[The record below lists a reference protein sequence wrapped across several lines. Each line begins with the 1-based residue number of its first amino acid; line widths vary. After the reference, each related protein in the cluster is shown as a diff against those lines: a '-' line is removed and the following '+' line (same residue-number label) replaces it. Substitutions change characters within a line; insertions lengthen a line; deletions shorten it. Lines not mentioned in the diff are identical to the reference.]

1 MLTLSVAW
9 REKCCFNEGTRWCY
23 QVIQRVWRLKI
34 LENESEAYAQRKQE
48 ENVRLKEE
56 NIHLKKGKVAH
67 LKGEMVQLTKKL
79 VEAEL
84 ARDEW
89 EENF

>member
-1 MLTLSVAW
+1 MNDNYNLGSNCKKNSSKRHQT
-9 REKCCFNEGTRWCY
+9 
-23 QVIQRVWRLKI
+23 
-34 LENESEAYAQRKQE
+34 
-48 ENVRLKEE
+48 
-56 NIHLKKGKVAH
+56 KGKVAH

>member
-1 MLTLSVAW
+1 M
-9 REKCCFNEGTRWCY
+9 
-23 QVIQRVWRLKI
+23 
-34 LENESEAYAQRKQE
+34 
-48 ENVRLKEE
+48 
-56 NIHLKKGKVAH
+56 AH

-89 EENF
+89 EENFKKVARDSFNIALRQVEYFHPKVGINKSLCNLICEISNGDFCIWIDGALVPTRPGLLAL

>member
-1 MLTLSVAW
+1 M
-9 REKCCFNEGTRWCY
+9 
-23 QVIQRVWRLKI
+23 
-34 LENESEAYAQRKQE
+34 
-48 ENVRLKEE
+48 
-56 NIHLKKGKVAH
+56 AH